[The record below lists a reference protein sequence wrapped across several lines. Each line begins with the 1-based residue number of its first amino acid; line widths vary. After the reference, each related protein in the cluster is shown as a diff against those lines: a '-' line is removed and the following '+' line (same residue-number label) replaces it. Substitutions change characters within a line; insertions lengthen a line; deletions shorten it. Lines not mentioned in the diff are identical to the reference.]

1 MNPASRFMQGEA
13 RRNLAAEQGYESA
26 VKARDSLRERMSAKQ
41 IARAQELSNT
51 FSQRVRQKADLR
63 TD

>member
-1 MNPASRFMQGEA
+1 MNPASQFMRGEA
-13 RRNLAAEQGYESA
+13 WRNLAAEQGCEPA
-26 VKARDSLRERMSAKQ
+26 VKARDSLRERMSAKH
-41 IARAQELSNT
+41 IARAQKLSNT